1 MLSLFERAL
10 NLGGGHNDIK
20 VGDIVLLREN
30 GTAHTLAKIVEV
42 FLWEEIGISDLLRY
56 S

>member
-1 MLSLFERAL
+1 LFERAL

-30 GTAHTLAKIVEV
+30 GTAHTLAKIVEL
-42 FLWEEIGISDLLRY
+42 FMGRIRY
-56 S
+56 IRFAKI